1 MTESER
7 EKFEAAV
14 IDRLKESG
22 FSEVEIRVEGL
33 VRCDDGYQDEVI
45 NGGWHYWNA
54 AVAGQQLPISLTD
67 IDPALVGIEEEVAE
81 SGGHWTYCS
90 GCYDTEDG
98 HPTQKYAYSPTLQTP
113 IGCGCHECG
122 GLGAVW
128 WYMSDQDVADFEKIC
143 EEVDTELELTTRISR
158 LEFVLRGLSKA
169 YAACNGEDHPAY
181 EEAQRVLNGS
191 SDPPPPLPI
200 VMGAEPVAWLP
211 KDRWERM
218 TAAEPWLTNVVY
230 SEDQSPSF
238 SCIPLYGAPAI
249 ASAGWIKVPA
259 DPTLEFLKSINADNQ
274 VLAYENGRYYNA
286 WFEFEPSEGGWLWT
300 DEADSEPNPS
310 HYRLLSEVALS
321 SPMGGG
327 E

>member
-1 MTESER
+1 MTESTKER

-54 AVAGQQLPISLTD
+54 AVAAQQRPITTD
-67 IDPALVGIEEEVAE
+67 IDPALVGIAEEVAE

-128 WYMSDQDVADFEKIC
+128 WYMSDQDVADYAKIC
-143 EEVDTELELTTRISR
+143 EEVDTEFELTTRISR

-181 EEAQRVLNGS
+181 EEAQRFLNGS
-191 SDPPPPLPI
+191 SEPPPPQH
-200 VMGAEPVAWLP
+200 
-211 KDRWERM
+211 
-218 TAAEPWLTNVVY
+218 NVVG
-230 SEDQSPSF
+230 EDQP
-238 SCIPLYGAPAI
+238 
-249 ASAGWIKVPA
+249 
-259 DPTLEFLKSINADNQ
+259 
-274 VLAYENGRYYNA
+274 
-286 WFEFEPSEGGWLWT
+286 
-300 DEADSEPNPS
+300 
-310 HYRLLSEVALS
+310 
-321 SPMGGG
+321 
-327 E
+327 